1 MPGKLLIEIFWRTVR
16 IAFRQETTL
25 SRDVMNSWRATL
37 SGGRL
42 LGDTRHVLSRETTT
56 RELSILMSQIT

>member
-1 MPGKLLIEIFWRTVR
+1 MPGQLFIEIFWRRVR

-37 SGGRL
+37 SGGHL

-56 RELSILMSQIT
+56 RKLNILTLKIM